1 MIDEQKKLEL
11 VEIAYD
17 MVKVHGWNNISMR
30 KLSSEANTSLPII
43 YRLVGNKE
51 SLMLEVVKKSLEQLE
66 SKLEFIASN
75 SSLPVDDA
83 VELLFDYMSS
93 NPFVFE
99 YLYKKEMTFQS
110 AIQRKKILDT
120 VTSIYSTAKVA
131 NPSKQAATALSQI
144 IGQLIL
150 DKEFTKLD
158 KQYITLA

>member
-30 KLSSEANTSLPII
+30 KLSTTANISLPII

-66 SKLEFIASN
+66 TKLEFIATN
-75 SSLPVDDA
+75 SSIPVDDA
-83 VELLFDYMSS
+83 VELIFDYMSS

-99 YLYKKEMTFQS
+99 YLFKKELTFQS
-110 AIQRKKILDT
+110 AIQRKKILET
-120 VTSIYSTAKVA
+120 VTSIYTTAKVT
-131 NPSKQAATALSQI
+131 NPIKQAAVALSQI

-158 KQYITLA
+158 KQHMTLA